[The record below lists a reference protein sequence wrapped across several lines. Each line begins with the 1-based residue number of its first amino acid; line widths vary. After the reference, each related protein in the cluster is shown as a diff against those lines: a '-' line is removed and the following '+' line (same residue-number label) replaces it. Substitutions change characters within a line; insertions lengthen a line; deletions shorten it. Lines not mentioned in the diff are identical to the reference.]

1 MLNEKQTK
9 AINVLRR
16 YSRDELLNNSLLKT
30 LKDVTGTD
38 GTWRDVLEALADLIE
53 GDEDQK
59 RVASMS

>member
-1 MLNEKQTK
+1 MLNDKQTK
-9 AINVLRR
+9 AINTLRR

-53 GDEDQK
+53 GDKDQK
-59 RVASMS
+59 RIASMS

>member
-1 MLNEKQTK
+1 MLNDTQTK

-53 GDEDQK
+53 GDKDQK
-59 RVASMS
+59 RIASMS

>member
-1 MLNEKQTK
+1 MLNDKQTK
-9 AINVLRR
+9 AINTLRN

-53 GDEDQK
+53 GDKDQK